1 MFNEHNKSMAKAEKL
16 EFQTEVS
23 QLLKLM
29 INSVYSEKEVFVR
42 ELVSNASDACDK
54 LRYLATTKEKL
65 LQSDPDLKIKIE
77 INKKD
82 NIVTIVDNGIGM
94 NKKDLVNNLGTIAR
108 SGTAQFI
115 KEATETKDLS
125 LIGQFGVGFYSA
137 FMVASDLKVVTR
149 KAGENKLWIWK
160 SDGESNFTIEETDDL
175 DQLKSN
181 RGTKIFLTITKENKE
196 FLDKIRI
203 EEIIRKYSDH
213 ISIPIFVQNY
223 GDKEEEKPEAIN
235 SALALWTRPK
245 NKITKDQYKEFY
257 NHVGQMFDDPWM
269 TSHYK
274 AEGQIEYTVLNFI
287 PSTKPFDLY
296 DPARENRLKLYVKK
310 VFITDNCPE
319 LIPPYLRFLRG
330 VIDSEDL
337 PLNIS
342 REMLQ
347 NNPVVKKI
355 RNALVKRT
363 INDLKKK
370 LVADRASFEQFWSN
384 FGPVIKEGIYE
395 DFEKKDNLLEI
406 ALFKNSNSTKLI
418 TLDEYIETMDKKQ
431 KDIYFI
437 TGDSYDNIINNP
449 RLEGYKSR
457 GINVLILDDP
467 VDSFWTSS
475 TPSFKEKNIKSIT
488 KGIDDLDNIGKKKKD
503 EKEKKEDKSIEPLIV
518 LLKEKLKDKVKDVRT
533 SSRLTESPVCLVAD
547 ESSMDPQLEKIL
559 QQHNQLQ
566 QGISLK
572 ILELNPDHKLI
583 KKLAKMSKDKSL
595 IGDIENIAILLYEQS
610 MILDGEKPSDP
621 VNFSKKLID
630 TISASIN

>member
-1 MFNEHNKSMAKAEKL
+1 MAKSEKL

-65 LQSDPDLKIKIE
+65 LQSDPDLKIQIE
-77 INKKD
+77 IDKKE
-82 NIVTIVDNGIGM
+82 NQITITDNGIGM
-94 NKKDLVNNLGTIAR
+94 NRDDLVNNLGTIAR

-137 FMVASDLKVVTR
+137 FMVASDLTVITR
-149 KAGENKLWIWK
+149 KAGEKKLWIWK
-160 SDGESNFTIEETDDL
+160 SDGESNFTIDESDDL
-175 DQLKSN
+175 EQLNSN
-181 RGTKIFLTITKENKE
+181 RGTKIILSITKEGKE
-196 FLDKIRI
+196 YLEKTRI

-213 ISIPIFVQNY
+213 ISIPIFVRDTK
-223 GDKEEEKPEAIN
+223 DKEDEKPEAIN

-257 NHVGQMFDDPWM
+257 NHVGQMFDDPWL

-355 RNALVKRT
+355 RNALVRRT
-363 INDLKKK
+363 IGDLKKK
-370 LVADRASFEQFWSN
+370 LANDRSSYEEFWSN

-395 DFEKKDNLLEI
+395 DTEKKDTLLEI
-406 ALFKNSNSTKLI
+406 ALFKNSNSSKLI
-418 TLDEYIETMDKKQ
+418 TLDEYIGAMGKKQ
-431 KDIYFI
+431 NDIYFI
-437 TGDSYDNIINNP
+437 TGDSYNNVINNP
-449 RLEGYKSR
+449 SLEGYKSR
-457 GINVLILDDP
+457 GINVLILDDA
-467 VDSFWTSS
+467 VDSFWTSA
-475 TPSFKEKNIKSIT
+475 TPNFKEKNIKSVT
-488 KGIDDLDNIGKKKKD
+488 KGVDDLDSISKKKTDDKD
-503 EKEKKEDKSIEPLIV
+503 KKEDKSLEPLIV
-518 LLKEKLKDKVKDVRT
+518 LLKDKLKEKVKDVRT
-533 SSRLTESPVCLVAD
+533 SSRLTESPVCLVVD
-547 ESSMDPQLEKIL
+547 ESAMDPQLEKIL

-566 QGISLK
+566 QAASLK
-572 ILELNPDHKLI
+572 ILEINPDHKLI
-583 KKLAKMSKDKSL
+583 KKLAKMSKDKASV
-595 IGDIENIAILLYEQS
+595 GDIENIGILLYEQS

-630 TISASIN
+630 TISASLS

>member
-1 MFNEHNKSMAKAEKL
+1 MAKSEKL

-65 LQSDPDLKIKIE
+65 LQSDPDLKIQIE
-77 INKKD
+77 IDKKE
-82 NIVTIVDNGIGM
+82 NLITITDNGIGM
-94 NKKDLVNNLGTIAR
+94 NRDDLVNNLGTIAR

-137 FMVASDLKVVTR
+137 FMVASDLTVITR
-149 KAGENKLWIWK
+149 KAGEKKLWIWK
-160 SDGESNFTIEETDDL
+160 SDGESNFTIDESDDL
-175 DQLKSN
+175 EQLNSN
-181 RGTKIFLTITKENKE
+181 RGTKIILSITKEGKE
-196 FLDKIRI
+196 YLEKIRI

-213 ISIPIFVQNY
+213 ISIPIFVRDIK
-223 GDKEEEKPEAIN
+223 DKEDEKPEAIN

-245 NKITKDQYKEFY
+245 NKITKEQYKEFY
-257 NHVGQMFDDPWM
+257 NHVGQMFDDPWL

-355 RNALVKRT
+355 RNALVRRT
-363 INDLKKK
+363 IGDLKKK
-370 LVADRASFEQFWSN
+370 LTNDRASYEEFWSN

-395 DFEKKDNLLEI
+395 DTEKKDTLLEI

-418 TLDEYIETMDKKQ
+418 TLDEYIDSMSKKQ

-437 TGDSYDNIINNP
+437 TGDSYTNVINNP
-449 RLEGYKSR
+449 SLEGYKSR
-457 GINVLILDDP
+457 GINVLILDDA

-475 TPSFKEKNIKSIT
+475 TPNFKEKNIKSVS
-488 KGIDDLDNIGKKKKD
+488 KGVDDLESISKKKTDDKD
-503 EKEKKEDKSIEPLIV
+503 KKEDKSLEPLII
-518 LLKEKLKDKVKDVRT
+518 LLKDKLKEKVKDVRT
-533 SSRLTESPVCLVAD
+533 SSRLTESPVCLVVD
-547 ESSMDPQLEKIL
+547 ESAMDPQLEKIL

-566 QGISLK
+566 QGAALK
-572 ILELNPDHKLI
+572 ILEINPDHKLI
-583 KKLAKMSKDKSL
+583 KKLAKMSKDKASV
-595 IGDIENIAILLYEQS
+595 GDIENIGILLYEQS

-630 TISASIN
+630 TISASIS

>member
-1 MFNEHNKSMAKAEKL
+1 
-16 EFQTEVS
+16 
-23 QLLKLM
+23 
-29 INSVYSEKEVFVR
+29 
-42 ELVSNASDACDK
+42 
-54 LRYLATTKEKL
+54 
-65 LQSDPDLKIKIE
+65 
-77 INKKD
+77 
-82 NIVTIVDNGIGM
+82 M
-94 NKKDLVNNLGTIAR
+94 NRDDLVNNLGTIAR

-137 FMVASDLKVVTR
+137 FMVASDLTVITR
-149 KAGENKLWIWK
+149 KAGEKKLWIWK
-160 SDGESNFTIEETDDL
+160 SDGESNFTIDESDDL
-175 DQLKSN
+175 EQLNSN
-181 RGTKIFLTITKENKE
+181 RGTKIILSITKEGKE
-196 FLDKIRI
+196 YLEKIRI

-213 ISIPIFVQNY
+213 ISIPIFVRDIK
-223 GDKEEEKPEAIN
+223 DKEDEKPEAIN

-245 NKITKDQYKEFY
+245 NKITKEQYKEFY
-257 NHVGQMFDDPWM
+257 NHVGQMFDDPWL

-355 RNALVKRT
+355 RNALVRRT
-363 INDLKKK
+363 IGDLKKK
-370 LVADRASFEQFWSN
+370 LTNDRASYEEFWSN

-395 DFEKKDNLLEI
+395 DTEKKDTLLEI

-418 TLDEYIETMDKKQ
+418 TLDEYIDSMSKKQ

-437 TGDSYDNIINNP
+437 TGDSYTNVINNP
-449 RLEGYKSR
+449 SLEGYKSR
-457 GINVLILDDP
+457 GINVLILDDA

-475 TPSFKEKNIKSIT
+475 TPNFKEKNIKSVS
-488 KGIDDLDNIGKKKKD
+488 KGVDDLESISKKKTDDKD
-503 EKEKKEDKSIEPLIV
+503 KKEDKSLEPLII
-518 LLKEKLKDKVKDVRT
+518 LLKDKLKEKVKDVRT
-533 SSRLTESPVCLVAD
+533 SSRLTESPVCLVVD
-547 ESSMDPQLEKIL
+547 ESAMDPQLEKIL

-566 QGISLK
+566 QGAALK
-572 ILELNPDHKLI
+572 ILEINPDHKLI
-583 KKLAKMSKDKSL
+583 KKLAKMSKDKASV
-595 IGDIENIAILLYEQS
+595 GDIENIGILLYEQS

-621 VNFSKKLID
+621 VSFSKKLID
-630 TISASIN
+630 TISASIS